1 MKKELMKDYVG
12 NYYVTKRIKTSDAK
26 YFEDE
31 EDEQGKFYLRTIF
44 NNFVVKQY
52 NDN

>member
-1 MKKELMKDYVG
+1 MNKELMKDCIG
-12 NYYVTKRIKTSDAK
+12 NYYVTKRITTSDAK

-31 EDEQGKFYLRTIF
+31 QGKIYLRTIF